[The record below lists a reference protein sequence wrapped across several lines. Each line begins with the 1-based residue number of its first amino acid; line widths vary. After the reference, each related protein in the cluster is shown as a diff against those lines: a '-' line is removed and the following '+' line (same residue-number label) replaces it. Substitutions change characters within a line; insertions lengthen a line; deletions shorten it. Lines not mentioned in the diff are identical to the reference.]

1 MATRTSA
8 ERAPSAPRAG
18 WRAPPLLS
26 PITIGIVLVLML
38 TAAYLI
44 GSWVNDRNAARA
56 IAVFAI
62 GVVSFLGIL
71 GLSHRDIAGSTYD
84 SAQVRVAVTTA
95 FMMVY
100 FAALG
105 IFLFSTNEV
114 GEFGRGL
121 MDNLTSLFGVIMG
134 FYFAASAVEAYS
146 KAKQATAR
154 AQTEA
159 TAAAAAQVLEAEAT
173 QPRDTASLE
182 QELRDSSRT
191 NASLVRSKRFHSPS
205 SATSTT
211 ESGLI
216 AVRGSMN
223 ASTPRCDSMNATMP
237 SRFSAG
243 PWIRFSFREA
253 WSVRRSQSYGF
264 GRPRS
269 RPGRAGR
276 GMRRTGR
283 RGPERIR
290 ERSTARKASARRIAA
305 TYIPSRTMAR
315 RAYPARVP
323 QSSSPPRSQ
332 NGSRRDRLGG
342 RRSPRR

>member
-173 QPRDTASLE
+173 QPHDTASLE
-182 QELRDSSRT
+182 QELRDLREMV
-191 NASLVRSKRFHSPS
+191 A
-205 SATSTT
+205 
-211 ESGLI
+211 GLL
-216 AVRGSMN
+216 A
-223 ASTPRCDSMNATMP
+223 
-237 SRFSAG
+237 
-243 PWIRFSFREA
+243 E
-253 WSVRRSQSYGF
+253 
-264 GRPRS
+264 
-269 RPGRAGR
+269 
-276 GMRRTGR
+276 
-283 RGPERIR
+283 R
-290 ERSTARKASARRIAA
+290 ERGGE
-305 TYIPSRTMAR
+305 
-315 RAYPARVP
+315 PAPP
-323 QSSSPPRSQ
+323 QPP
-332 NGSRRDRLGG
+332 
-342 RRSPRR
+342 PCA